1 MKNPNRCFQIQ
12 RSLNVTDR
20 ERQKLIVIQF
30 GIALF
35 LKEQMIR
42 GFKLQP
48 FIFKFDRKLQIKWK
62 KQYDGYAQFWSNG
75 KKGNCQ
81 QLIISIPNAKL
92 VLIIPVVFNTIR
104 LLIPIVFNITDV
116 VMIIKYQIVV
126 NNTSDNYT
134 KMKFR
139 SSFLGYSPNGIC
151 VITFLDKF
159 IQTYLL
165 KQGMTWNRLKQP
177 ETSWNYL
184 KLPPTAPIPKTWHHL
199 KPATS

>member
-1 MKNPNRCFQIQ
+1 MFCFELKNII
-12 RSLNVTDR
+12 SISYV
-20 ERQKLIVIQF
+20 
-30 GIALF
+30 A
-35 LKEQMIR
+35 
-42 GFKLQP
+42 
-48 FIFKFDRKLQIKWK
+48 
-62 KQYDGYAQFWSNG
+62 WSNG
-75 KKGNCQ
+75 CMNN
-81 QLIISIPNAKL
+81 IEEI
-92 VLIIPVVFNTIR
+92 FWRFIR

-165 KQGMTWNRLKQP
+165 KQGMT
-177 ETSWNYL
+177 
-184 KLPPTAPIPKTWHHL
+184 
-199 KPATS
+199 

>member
-1 MKNPNRCFQIQ
+1 MLCFWRNRWLEALNCSHL
-12 RSLNVTDR
+12 SLSLT
-20 ERQKLIVIQF
+20 EKQ
-30 GIALF
+30 
-35 LKEQMIR
+35 
-42 GFKLQP
+42 
-48 FIFKFDRKLQIKWK
+48 QIKWK

-199 KPATS
+199 KPATL